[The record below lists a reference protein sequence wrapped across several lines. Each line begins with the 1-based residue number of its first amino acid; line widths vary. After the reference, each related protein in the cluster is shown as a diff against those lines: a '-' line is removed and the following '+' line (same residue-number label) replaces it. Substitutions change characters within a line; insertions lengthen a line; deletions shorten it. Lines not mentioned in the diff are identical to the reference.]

1 MVLVFGALR
10 TGFITGHN
18 GSRAAFVTVW
28 ARCHKTSSAIVVAF
42 VGSGSDAVVGVTFNE
57 ARLANETR
65 VDLETIFHA
74 QYKRMCRVIVRVL
87 RDPARAEE
95 LAVEVFLKWSRHP
108 NAHGDKAE
116 GWLYRTA
123 VREALDELRRQTH
136 RARYER
142 LFAFVPSGKA
152 RGSPTP
158 EDVRAAKED
167 QHTVRVVLSA
177 LDRRQAQLLLLRS
190 EGFSYDELAST
201 LDLNPASVG
210 TLLARAQR
218 AFRKEYIKR
227 YGYR

>member
-1 MVLVFGALR
+1 VARSGA
-10 TGFITGHN
+10 
-18 GSRAAFVTVW
+18 A
-28 ARCHKTSSAIVVAF
+28 
-42 VGSGSDAVVGVTFNE
+42 VGGTFNE

-65 VDLETIFHA
+65 FDLETIFHA
-74 QYKRMCRVIVRVL
+74 QYKRLCRVIARVL

-108 NAHGDKAE
+108 NAHGAKAE

-123 VREALDELRRQTH
+123 TREALDELRRQTY
-136 RARYER
+136 RTRYER
-142 LFAFVPSGKA
+142 LFSFIPSGKG

-167 QHTVRVVLSA
+167 QETVRSVLSV

-190 EGFSYDELAST
+190 EGFSYEELAFT
-201 LDLNPASVG
+201 LDLNVTSVG
-210 TLLARAQR
+210 TLLARAQQ

-227 YGYR
+227 YGEA

>member
-1 MVLVFGALR
+1 MRSG
-10 TGFITGHN
+10 T
-18 GSRAAFVTVW
+18 AA
-28 ARCHKTSSAIVVAF
+28 R
-42 VGSGSDAVVGVTFNE
+42 VTFN
-57 ARLANETR
+57 AAGLADETR
-65 VDLETIFHA
+65 ADLETIFLA
-74 QYKRMCRVIVRVL
+74 QYKRICRVIVRVL

-142 LFAFVPSGKA
+142 LFAFIPSGKA

-167 QHTVRVVLSA
+167 QQMVRVVLSA
-177 LDRRQAQLLLLRS
+177 LDPREAQLLLLRS
-190 EGFSYDELAST
+190 EGFSYEELAST
-201 LDLNPASVG
+201 LDLNPSSVG
-210 TLLARAQR
+210 TFLARAQQ
-218 AFRKEYIKR
+218 AFRKEYINR
-227 YGYR
+227 YGKA

>member
-1 MVLVFGALR
+1 VDAR
-10 TGFITGHN
+10 
-18 GSRAAFVTVW
+18 SEAA
-28 ARCHKTSSAIVVAF
+28 
-42 VGSGSDAVVGVTFNE
+42 VGVTFNE
-57 ARLANETR
+57 ARLAKETR
-65 VDLETIFHA
+65 VDLETIFHV
-74 QYKRMCRVIVRVL
+74 QYKRMCRVIARVL
-87 RDPARAEE
+87 RDPGRAEE
-95 LAVEVFLKWSRHP
+95 LAVEVFLKWSRHA
-108 NAHGDKAE
+108 NAQGEKAE

-123 VREALDELRRQTH
+123 VREALDELRRQTQ

-152 RGSPTP
+152 HASSTP

-167 QHTVRVVLSA
+167 QETVRRVLSA

-210 TLLARAQR
+210 TLLARAQQ

-227 YGYR
+227 YGEA

>member
-1 MVLVFGALR
+1 VRRGA
-10 TGFITGHN
+10 
-18 GSRAAFVTVW
+18 AAFQR
-28 ARCHKTSSAIVVAF
+28 ARFHLLGDDWPDLSQNRPGERCSLVDAR
-42 VGSGSDAVVGVTFNE
+42 SDAAAVGVTFNE
-57 ARLANETR
+57 AGLANETR
-65 VDLETIFHA
+65 FDLETIFHA
-74 QYKRMCRVIVRVL
+74 QYRRMCRVIARVI

-136 RARYER
+136 RSRYER
-142 LFAFVPSGKA
+142 LFSFIPSGKA
-152 RGSPTP
+152 RSSPTP

-167 QHTVRVVLSA
+167 QETVRLVLSL

-190 EGFSYDELAST
+190 EGFSYQELAST
-201 LDLNPASVG
+201 LDLSPASVG
-210 TLLARAQR
+210 TLLARAQQ

-227 YGYR
+227 YGEA

>member
-1 MVLVFGALR
+1 MSELSQSDLGDRCSVV
-10 TGFITGHN
+10 
-18 GSRAAFVTVW
+18 GSR
-28 ARCHKTSSAIVVAF
+28 
-42 VGSGSDAVVGVTFNE
+42 SDAVVGVTFNE

-74 QYKRMCRVIVRVL
+74 QYKRMCRVIARVL

-108 NAHGDKAE
+108 NAHGEKAE

-136 RARYER
+136 RSRYER
-142 LFAFVPSGKA
+142 LFAFIPSGKT
-152 RGSPTP
+152 RSSPTP

-167 QHTVRVVLSA
+167 QETVRLVLGV

-190 EGFSYDELAST
+190 EGFSYEELAST
-201 LDLNPASVG
+201 LDLNPSSVG
-210 TLLARAQR
+210 TLLARAQQ
-218 AFRKEYIKR
+218 AFRKEYINR
-227 YGYR
+227 YGEA

>member
-1 MVLVFGALR
+1 VDAR
-10 TGFITGHN
+10 
-18 GSRAAFVTVW
+18 SEAA
-28 ARCHKTSSAIVVAF
+28 
-42 VGSGSDAVVGVTFNE
+42 VGVPFSE
-57 ARLANETR
+57 ARLANDTR

-74 QYKRMCRVIVRVL
+74 QYKRMCRVIARVL

-108 NAHGDKAE
+108 RAHGDGAE

-123 VREALDELRRQTH
+123 LREALDELRRQAH
-136 RARYER
+136 RTRYER
-142 LFAFVPSGKA
+142 LFSFVPSGKA

-158 EDVRAAKED
+158 EDVRAAHED
-167 QHTVRVVLSA
+167 QETVRAVLRV

-210 TLLARAQR
+210 TLLVRAQQ
-218 AFRKEYIKR
+218 AFRKEYIRR
-227 YGYR
+227 YGEA